1 MFVLHLEDIL
11 YYFGAIPAF
20 TLSILVTNFCKFV

>member
-11 YYFGAIPAF
+11 YYFGAIATF
-20 TLSILVTNFCKFV
+20 TLSILVTNFCKFL